1 MAQPS
6 AATSA
11 PAALKRTPFHE
22 FHLSAGAR
30 MVEFAGWEMPLVY
43 AGIVEEHNQCRS
55 SGAFFDVSHMGRL
68 RFAGKAVETFLNHLV
83 TRDISRMKS
92 GQSRYSFVCNERG
105 GIMDDV
111 IVARHDHV
119 NEWSMVCNAS
129 NRAKLTAHF
138 ERVRQVGGHDV
149 VMDDV
154 TEETAM
160 CALQGPKVIE
170 DVASILNEAVDEDV
184 RTLKKWNFARGVF
197 MDSRVE
203 VYRSGYTGEDG
214 VELIMSA
221 GMAKLLVG
229 MVGHKW
235 KQPQSIIK
243 PAGLGA
249 RDTLRIEAGLPLY
262 GHELDEDIDPISTGF
277 GWAVSTDTPF
287 IGAAAVKK
295 IAQAGPAKTLV
306 GLELDGRRTA
316 RQGNLVMLN
325 DLQVGSVTS
334 GTMSPTL
341 FKSIAMAYVASDYA
355 AVGTQLGIDFKREV
369 VQAKV
374 VPLPFY
380 KREG

>member
-1 MAQPS
+1 MAEPPS
-6 AATSA
+6 NPPA
-11 PAALKRTPFHE
+11 PAPLKRTPVHE
-22 FHLSAGAR
+22 FHISAGAR

-43 AGIVEEHNQCRS
+43 TSIAEEHQQCRN

-68 RFAGKAVETFLNHLV
+68 RFAGKGAEQFLNHLV
-83 TRDISRMKS
+83 TRDISRIKS

-111 IVARHDHV
+111 IVARHDHA
-119 NEWSMVCNAS
+119 NEWSMVCNGA
-129 NRAKLTAHF
+129 NRAKIVAHF
-138 ERVRQVGGHDV
+138 ERVRQIGGHDV

-160 CALQGPKVIE
+160 AALQGPRVIE

-184 RTLKKWNFARGVF
+184 RTLKKWGFARGLF

-203 VYRSGYTGEDG
+203 IYRSGYTGEDG

-221 GMAKLLVG
+221 PMAKLLVG

-235 KQPQSIIK
+235 KQPQSAIR

-262 GHELDEDIDPISTGF
+262 GHELDEEIDPISTGF

-287 IGAAAVKK
+287 IGGEAVRKVAA
-295 IAQAGPAKTLV
+295 AGPAKKLV
-306 GLELDGRRTA
+306 GLELSGRRTA
-316 RQGNLVMLN
+316 RQGNAVMLN
-325 DLQVGSVTS
+325 DLQVGTVTS
-334 GTMSPTL
+334 GTLSPTL
-341 FKSIAMAYVASDYA
+341 GKSIAMAYVIADYA
-355 AVGTQLGIDFKREV
+355 GVGMDLGVDFKREV

-380 KREG
+380 KRE